1 MEGSGC
7 TRRLEARCTGSRPA
21 DPRGHRSR
29 ERSCGSSRSIPRG
42 TWRDLYAA
50 AGDPAIW
57 RYLPT
62 GPYPDEAPFA
72 ALLESYA
79 ASEDPLFFTIVD
91 LRDERPAGIAS
102 YLRITPEHGVIEIGH
117 IWFGQSLQRTRQATE
132 AIFLLARHVF
142 DDLGYRRL
150 EWKCNARNE
159 ASRRAADR
167 FGFTFEGIFRQH
179 MVIKDE
185 NRDSAWYSMLDGEWP
200 GIRAGF
206 ERWLAPANF
215 DADGRQRQRL
225 SRLRT
230 EGAWAL

>member
-1 MEGSGC
+1 MDETPGTDLHWRAARRPERAPLEGALV
-7 TRRLEARCTGSRPA
+7 RLEPVDPARHLA
-21 DPRGHRSR
+21 D
-29 ERSCGSSRSIPRG
+29 
-42 TWRDLYAA
+42 LFAA
-50 AGDPAIW
+50 GGDPAIW

-79 ASEDPLFFTIVD
+79 ASDDPLFFTIVD
-91 LRDERPAGIAS
+91 LRDGRPAGIAS

-117 IWFGQSLQRTRQATE
+117 IWFGLALQRTREATE

-150 EWKCNARNE
+150 EWKCNAANE

-179 MVIKDE
+179 MVIKDR
-185 NRDSAWYSMLDGEWP
+185 NRDTAWYAMLDHEWP
-200 GIRAGF
+200 EIRAAF
-206 ERWLAPANF
+206 ESWLAPGNF
-215 DADGRQRQRL
+215 DAEGRQRRRL
-225 SRLRT
+225 SDFRT
-230 EGAWAL
+230 ESAGPL

>member
-1 MEGSGC
+1 MHETPGSTLHWKPARRPARAPLEGALV
-7 TRRLEARCTGSRPA
+7 RLEPVDPARHLA
-21 DPRGHRSR
+21 
-29 ERSCGSSRSIPRG
+29 
-42 TWRDLYAA
+42 DLYAA

-79 ASEDPLFFTIVD
+79 ASEDPLFFAIVD

-132 AIFLLARHVF
+132 AIFLLARLVF

-150 EWKCNARNE
+150 EWKCNARNA

-179 MVIKDE
+179 MVS
-185 NRDSAWYSMLDGEWP
+185 RARTATPP
-200 GIRAGF
+200 GTRCSTASGPRIRAGF

-215 DADGRQRQRL
+215 DADGRQRQSL

-230 EGAWAL
+230 EGA

>member
-1 MEGSGC
+1 MHE
-7 TRRLEARCTGSRPA
+7 TPEARCTGSRPA
-21 DPRGHRSR
+21 APRGRHSR
-29 ERSCGSSRSIPRG
+29 ERSYDSSRSIPPG
-42 TWRDLYAA
+42 TWRRCSRPRAN
-50 AGDPAIW
+50 PAIW

-62 GPYPDEAPFA
+62 GPYRDEAPFA
-72 ALLESYA
+72 ALLDSYA
-79 ASEDPLFFTIVD
+79 ASDDPLFFTIVD
-91 LRDERPAGIAS
+91 LRDEQPAGIAS

-117 IWFGQSLQRTRQATE
+117 IWFGQRLQRTRQATE

-167 FGFTFEGIFRQH
+167 FGFSFEGIFRQH

-206 ERWLAPANF
+206 ERWLGAGELRSRRAPAPAPLRAPDG
-215 DADGRQRQRL
+215 DA
-225 SRLRT
+225 RT
-230 EGAWAL
+230 AVG